1 MPAMVIFFGAPASS
15 AGKTHWMLEEVGV
28 PYEYRRVD
36 LRDPATAA
44 EYRTVN
50 PGGKVPFIVDGDVRL
65 FESMA
70 INFYLAERYKPDLI
84 PQNSIERALCY
95 QWSFWALSNVQP
107 ESLTVMFEHFKPES
121 ARDERL
127 LTKSMT
133 HLARLLDQLESS
145 LKTPYLLGNQFTIAD
160 VNVGS
165 VINLALRAGAASAGP
180 KVSAWMET
188 LRARPAYQRAV
199 NTA

>member
-1 MPAMVIFFGAPASS
+1 MLIFFGAPASS

-28 PYEYRRVD
+28 PYEYRRVE

-44 EYRTVN
+44 EYRKVN

-70 INFYLAERYKPDLI
+70 INFYLAERYKPELMPRD
-84 PQNSIERALCY
+84 PIERALCY
-95 QWSFWALSNVQP
+95 QWSFWTISNLQP
-107 ESLTVMFEHFKPES
+107 EALTVMIEHFKPES
-121 ARDERL
+121 ARNDTV
-127 LTKSMT
+127 LTKAMT
-133 HLARLLDQLESS
+133 HVARLLAQLESS
-145 LKTPYLLGNQFTIAD
+145 LVGPYILGERFTVAD
-160 VNVGS
+160 VNAGS
-165 VINLALRAGAASAGP
+165 VINLALRAGAASHGP
-180 KVSAWMET
+180 QVSAWMER

>member
-1 MPAMVIFFGAPASS
+1 MIIFFGAPASS

-28 PYEYRRVD
+28 AYEYRRVD

-50 PGGKVPFIVDGDVRL
+50 SGGKVPYIVDGDVRL

-70 INFYLAERYKPDLI
+70 INFYLAERYKPELI
-84 PQNSIERALCY
+84 PQSPVERALCY
-95 QWSFWALSNVQP
+95 QWSFWAVSNVQP
-107 ESLTVMFEHFKPES
+107 EALAVMFEHFKPEGT
-121 ARDERL
+121 RDDQH
-127 LTKSMT
+127 LTKSIT
-133 HLARLLDQLESS
+133 HLARLMDQLESS
-145 LKTPYLLGNQFTIAD
+145 IKGPYLLGNQFTVAD
-160 VNVGS
+160 VNAGAV
-165 VINLALRAGAASAGP
+165 VNLALRAGAASAGP
-180 KVSAWMET
+180 KVSAWMEA